1 MKTGRQTGQETGQM
15 TGPLEA
21 GRDGWIA
28 GVRRIPS
35 PNCDDRPP
43 AAPIDTVIVHY
54 ISLPP
59 ERFSGD
65 AIERLFT
72 NTLDHD
78 AHPWFGHLRGV
89 RVSAHLLL
97 RRRGELLQ
105 FVSCDRRAW
114 HAGQSCLLQ
123 RERCNDFSI
132 GIELEGSSLRPFTR
146 AQYRRLAALLAAL
159 ARRYPLRLIAGHS
172 DVAPGRKE
180 DPGPF
185 FDWSELGPVLRATGI
200 RRPF

>member
-1 MKTGRQTGQETGQM
+1 M
-15 TGPLEA
+15 PLQV
-21 GRDGWIA
+21 GSDGWLA
-28 GVRRIPS
+28 GVRRLPS
-35 PNCDDRPP
+35 PNCDDRPS
-43 AAPIDTVIVHY
+43 ATPIDAVIVHY

-65 AIERLFT
+65 AVERFFT

-78 AHPWFGHLRGV
+78 AHPWFDRLRDV
-89 RVSAHLLL
+89 RVSSHLLL
-97 RRRGELLQ
+97 RRHGEVLQ
-105 FVSCDRRAW
+105 FVSCERRAW
-114 HAGQSCLLQ
+114 HAGQSRLLE

-132 GIELEGSSLRPFTR
+132 GIELEGSSLRPFTPT
-146 AQYRRLAALLAAL
+146 QYRRLRVLLAAL
-159 ARRYPLRLIAGHS
+159 ARRYPLRLIAGHD

-185 FDWSELGPVLRATGI
+185 FDWNELAPTLRSTGI

>member
-1 MKTGRQTGQETGQM
+1 MKVPSPDRFTV
-15 TGPLEA
+15 GP
-21 GRDGWIA
+21 DGWLA
-28 GVRRIPS
+28 GARHVPS
-35 PNCDDRPP
+35 PNCDERPP
-43 AAPIDTVIVHY
+43 GMAIDTVIVHH

-59 ERFSGD
+59 ERFTGD
-65 AIERLFT
+65 AVERLFT

-78 AHPWFGHLRGV
+78 AHPYFDGLRGV
-89 RVSAHLLL
+89 HVSSHLLV
-97 RRRGELLQ
+97 RRHGEVLQ

-114 HAGQSCLLQ
+114 HAGTSRLLG

-146 AQYRRLAALLAAL
+146 SQYRRLETLLAAL
-159 ARRYPLRLIAGHS
+159 ARRYPLAFIAGHS

-180 DPGPF
+180 DPGPL
-185 FDWSELGPVLRATGI
+185 FDWQALAPVLRATGI